1 MRARTTDCDIAI
13 AGGGMVGVSLGLL
26 LAARL
31 ARGTRIL
38 LLEGFPLPARDD
50 QYEKAYTP
58 SFDARA
64 TALSYSSYQIYK
76 ELGIW
81 PALARR
87 ACPIRSIHVSERGRF
102 GSTLLRAQDQSWD
115 ALGYVVENAWL
126 GATLIQQLYLQVQLV
141 LRSPAR
147 VSAVLAV
154 RNGYRLSLEAG
165 DQVRA
170 RLLVVADGA
179 DSSLRRALDIP
190 VHSRSYRQYA
200 LIANVGHAADHG
212 NCAYER
218 FTGQGPLAMLPLLA
232 DSSGGPRSALVW
244 TLPEALAREL
254 SACPEAEFLQRL
266 QRRFGY
272 RLGRLRKAGERF
284 SYPLALVQA
293 EEQVRRGLILL
304 GNAAHSLHPVAG
316 QGFNLAL
323 RDAVVFAQ
331 VLAAAQRNGEDLAD
345 LSLLQR
351 YENLRQGDQARTLA
365 FTDRLPR
372 LFGHPGVTLR
382 SLRDLGLFTLDIS
395 PALKRQFV
403 QQAAGAA
410 AGSRQAGEQ
419 D

>member
-1 MRARTTDCDIAI
+1 MTQITDCDIAI
-13 AGGGMVGVSLGLL
+13 VGGGMVGVSLGLL

-31 ARGTRIL
+31 AHDTRIL

-50 QYEKAYTP
+50 QHEKAYTP

-64 TALSYSSYQIYK
+64 TALSYSSYQIYQ

-87 ACPIRSIHVSERGRF
+87 ACPILRIHVSERGRF

-126 GATLIQQLYLQVQLV
+126 GASLIQQLYLREQPV

-147 VSAVLAV
+147 VSAVRAAGD
-154 RNGYRLSLEAG
+154 GYRLSLEAG
-165 DQVRA
+165 DQIRA

-179 DSSLRRALDIP
+179 DSSLRQALNIP
-190 VHSRSYRQYA
+190 VRTRSYRQHA
-200 LIANVGHAADHG
+200 LIANIGHATEHG

-232 DSSGGPRSALVW
+232 DSSGEPRSALVW

-254 SACPEAEFLQRL
+254 TACPEAEFLRRL
-266 QRRFGY
+266 QGRFGY
-272 RLGRLRKAGERF
+272 RLGRLCKVGERF

-331 VLAAAQRNGEDLAD
+331 VLATAQRNGEDLAD

-351 YENLRQGDQARTLA
+351 YEHLRQGDQARTL
-365 FTDRLPR
+365 TISDRLPR
-372 LFGHPGVTLR
+372 LFGHPGVALR
-382 SLRDLGLFTLDIS
+382 SLRDLGLFSLDIS

-403 QQAAGAA
+403 QQTAGASA
-410 AGSRQAGEQ
+410 SSRQAGEQ
-419 D
+419 G

>member
-1 MRARTTDCDIAI
+1 MIQTTDCDIAI
-13 AGGGMVGVSLGLL
+13 TGGGMVGVSLGLL

-31 ARGTRIL
+31 ARDTRIL

-81 PALARR
+81 PVLARR

-126 GATLIQQLYLQVQLV
+126 GVTLIQQLYLQDQPV

-154 RNGYRLSLEAG
+154 RNGYRLSLETG
-165 DQVRA
+165 DQIRA

-190 VHSRSYRQYA
+190 VHTRSYRQHA
-200 LIANVGHAADHG
+200 LIANVGHAAEHG

-218 FTGQGPLAMLPLLA
+218 FTGQGPMAMLPLLA

-254 SACPEAEFLQRL
+254 SACPEAEFLQGL

-304 GNAAHSLHPVAG
+304 GSAAHSLHPVAG

-351 YENLRQGDQARTLA
+351 YENLRQGDQARTQA

-419 D
+419 G